1 MTELEKEEGGARP
14 ALGQAFLSRRCGV
27 VLPDF
32 RAQVAFW
39 LLLTAGLLLDLCSKS
54 AVFDRLARR
63 GSVSIINGFLQ
74 LVRTENAGAAFGIA
88 TGQRYLL
95 ITVSIIALIVIFGV
109 FLFSGAEQRLVHAAL
124 GLLAAGVC
132 GNLYDRIFNDGRV
145 RDFIDIEMKKHFM
158 SAVINNSS
166 FNDKGL
172 GSGSFGNF
180 FTKDTLRGSENKQK
194 ALDEVNKKVEEN
206 LNDQKNF
213 IKKINNKIKNTGFK
227 LDVEERVTNKGTID
241 YSNRE
246 TGEYYVGD
254 AMVAHDFKIV
264 KQ

>member
-14 ALGQAFLSRRCGV
+14 ALGRSFLSRWCGV

-145 RDFIDIEMKKHFM
+145 RDFIDIVYWKGRHWPAFNLADSMLCIGVGLLII
-158 SAVINNSS
+158 STLWAPRRSS
-166 FNDKGL
+166 H
-172 GSGSFGNF
+172 SF
-180 FTKDTLRGSENKQK
+180 T
-194 ALDEVNKKVEEN
+194 
-206 LNDQKNF
+206 
-213 IKKINNKIKNTGFK
+213 
-227 LDVEERVTNKGTID
+227 ERSSQTRARRHK
-241 YSNRE
+241 
-246 TGEYYVGD
+246 
-254 AMVAHDFKIV
+254 
-264 KQ
+264 